1 MIGAINLVKLT
12 DGFVGG
18 YEFEL
23 LLISIAVSLLLT
35 GPGRISIEW
44 DVLKREIFP
53 RGRTLVQNQ
62 KDAVKKCEVI
72 YQAF

>member
-1 MIGAINLVKLT
+1 MIGAIILVKLQ

-23 LLISIAVSLLLT
+23 LLISISVSLLLT

-44 DVLKREIFP
+44 DVLKREISP
-53 RGRTLVQNQ
+53 KGRAIVQNQ
-62 KDAVKKCEVI
+62 KDAVKTT
-72 YQAF
+72 